1 MLGAPVSV
9 DISFNFGVMS
19 QVAWT
24 RAGDLALTTS
34 SIWWTQWQA
43 EDKEDSLPS
52 YVRTEKLLS
61 SRKEVTRCNC
71 HKRAFFCILNQSKE
85 EKRLQGSRIGKLEKI
100 TYPFLLYLKEYLG
113 RLVETLDLF
122 PL

>member
-43 EDKEDSLPS
+43 EEKEDSLPS

-61 SRKEVTRCNC
+61 SRKEVI
-71 HKRAFFCILNQSKE
+71 RAFFCILNQSRG
-85 EKRLQGSRIGKLEKI
+85 EKTSGIKNWK
-100 TYPFLLYLKEYLG
+100 T
-113 RLVETLDLF
+113 
-122 PL
+122 